1 MFAVTGTREKRKR
14 SRLWAR
20 TQSAIALIAATALLV
35 LTIGTVARA
44 SSQSQRT
51 DATTIAVAWVTVLA
65 TAFLGR
71 RSAKSDDQ
79 RTAETIGA
87 FVTLPGTPRG
97 EPAPPPPPDP
107 PPAAPSQAASPP
119 APAAVTA
126 PAAEPEGRKND
137 EPWFEA
143 LLEFAQD
150 TLGALQ
156 GDRLRTLI
164 AQKLPALVG
173 REDIWVV
180 ANPGA
185 HQQVIL
191 PHHPDSD
198 QPRAILGDEPR
209 QWATFPLKAD
219 GQTVG
224 VLGLG
229 LETRGITARE
239 WRMLNAL
246 AGVLGRA
253 LKTSEAFESM
263 REATLV
269 DPLTGCATRAE
280 GMRRFEAELR
290 RAERSKTSLAVLMID
305 LDHFKSIN
313 DRYGHNTGDAVLSA
327 VGETLLSTLRASDI
341 RSRWGGEEFLVVL
354 PESTIERASSAAESL
369 RLRIGGT
376 TVRDGPHSVRVTTSI
391 GITIARPGETDI
403 PRLLGRADTA
413 LYQAKSEGRNRV
425 MVALAD
431 SKGTI
436 PAAPAFTPETP
447 VAHPAAHAPSPA
459 ARDRRDAPYADRRSG
474 MGRRRTDLI
483 AGPWTGRAEEPGGR
497 RN

>member
-1 MFAVTGTREKRKR
+1 VNLDLNQRVILGRQRSGSGTPENAPEGGGGG
-14 SRLWAR
+14 S
-20 TQSAIALIAATALLV
+20 SPGAA
-35 LTIGTVARA
+35 
-44 SSQSQRT
+44 
-51 DATTIAVAWVTVLA
+51 DATRGSSNPPSADSSEN
-65 TAFLGR
+65 R
-71 RSAKSDDQ
+71 R
-79 RTAETIGA
+79 G
-87 FVTLPGTPRG
+87 
-97 EPAPPPPPDP
+97 
-107 PPAAPSQAASPP
+107 
-119 APAAVTA
+119 
-126 PAAEPEGRKND
+126 D

-150 TLGALQ
+150 ALGALQ

-173 REDIWVV
+173 RDDVWVV
-180 ANPGA
+180 ANTGL

-191 PHHPDSD
+191 PQKGDRE
-198 QPRAILGDEPR
+198 PRKVISDEPR
-209 QWATFPLKAD
+209 QWATFPLKAE

-224 VLGLG
+224 VLGIELG
-229 LETRGITARE
+229 HRGITARE
-239 WRMLNAL
+239 WRMLTSL
-246 AGVLGRA
+246 SGVLGRA
-253 LKTSEAFESM
+253 LKTSDAFETM

-327 VGETLLSTLRASDI
+327 VGETLLGTLRASDI

-369 RLRIGGT
+369 RQRIAAT
-376 TVRDGPHSVRVTTSI
+376 AVRDGANAVRVTTSI

-425 MVALAD
+425 MIALGD
-431 SKGTI
+431 QKGTI
-436 PAAPAFTPETP
+436 PATPPAPSAAPAPPTAPAPGRSSGPGEPPSGTVP
-447 VAHPAAHAPSPA
+447 AH
-459 ARDRRDAPYADRRSG
+459 ARDRRNVSQTDRRSG
-474 MGRRRTDLI
+474 VGRRRTDLI
-483 AGPWTGRAEEPGGR
+483 AGPWTAGRG
-497 RN
+497 